1 MFSGRWMATF
11 EGLCRNPAK
20 SKMAGS
26 NWLQTDEAIDVI
38 FCDLHAKKGVRA
50 NLATVKVGRRCKNAG
65 SCVCVCVC
73 ACDCACVRQ
82 TEESVT
88 LIIDCHVLFY
98 SGLSLQ
104 PLCKTVLHWK
114 GVHFAYIYIYIR
126 EVCCVSLQNK
136 MKTLGV
142 KKRTVM
148 LPVVNA
154 KQLLPLPSWHLF
166 IGLLFF
172 NGVHLHSSS
181 SRGAMA
187 SLARRSPAHSE
198 RLGRRWQ
205 FIVAN
210 RQSRG
215 FTPQVNEWLSAVIS
229 PNTDYQMFFKERH
242 WNTWWSLFWRAL
254 VEFVMQSCLF
264 LIRPIKR

>member
-1 MFSGRWMATF
+1 MLKRGSALTWQPSRSGA
-11 EGLCRNPAK
+11 A
-20 SKMAGS
+20 
-26 NWLQTDEAIDVI
+26 
-38 FCDLHAKKGVRA
+38 
-50 NLATVKVGRRCKNAG
+50 VKTQVVV
-65 SCVCVCVC
+65 CVCVCVRVIVPVC
-73 ACDCACVRQ
+73 VRACVRQ

-154 KQLLPLPSWHLF
+154 KQLLPLPS
-166 IGLLFF
+166 
-172 NGVHLHSSS
+172 
-181 SRGAMA
+181 
-187 SLARRSPAHSE
+187 
-198 RLGRRWQ
+198 
-205 FIVAN
+205 
-210 RQSRG
+210 
-215 FTPQVNEWLSAVIS
+215 
-229 PNTDYQMFFKERH
+229 
-242 WNTWWSLFWRAL
+242 
-254 VEFVMQSCLF
+254 
-264 LIRPIKR
+264 